1 MAKIKAIAYYLP
13 DTTLSNH
20 QISKD
25 FPEWSTDR
33 IEGKLG
39 IRSRHIATSEST
51 SDLAVKAAEQLF
63 AEYGINPT
71 EIDFVILCTQS
82 PDYFLPTTACLVQ
95 DRLGIPT
102 SAGAFDFNLGCSG
115 YVYGLAIAKGL
126 VAGGIGS
133 NILLITSERYTK
145 FIHKKDKGNR
155 AIFGDGATATLIS
168 TEGFADILDFELGTD
183 GQGADNLIV
192 KNGATLHP
200 DRDGEDVV
208 DGAGSIYNPNNLYM
222 DGPAIFKFTTEAV
235 PKLVNAT
242 LVKNNLTLDDIDL
255 TIFHQANNLI
265 LEALRKRV
273 GIPIEKYYID
283 IMETGN
289 TVSSTI
295 PIAIKQSIRANKL
308 TGNVLL
314 TGFGV
319 GYSWGGCIIKVDN
332 KQIK

>member
-13 DTTLSNH
+13 DTTLSND
-20 QISKD
+20 QISQA

-33 IEGKLG
+33 IESKLG
-39 IRSRHIATSEST
+39 IRSRHIATDEST

-63 AEYGINPT
+63 AEYNISPT

-126 VAGGIGS
+126 VAGGIAS
-133 NILLITSERYTK
+133 NILLITSEKYTK
-145 FIHKKDKGNR
+145 FIHKDDKSNK

-183 GQGADNLIV
+183 GQGADKLMV
-192 KNGATLHP
+192 KNGATLYP
-200 DRDGEDVV
+200 NRDGEDIV
-208 DGAGSIYNPNNLYM
+208 DGAGNVYNPNNLYM
-222 DGPAIFKFTTEAV
+222 DGPAIFKFTTVAV
-235 PKLVNAT
+235 PKLVENT
-242 LVKNNLTLDDIDL
+242 LLKNKLTLNDIDY

-265 LEALRKRV
+265 LETLRKKV
-273 GIPIEKYYID
+273 GIPAEKYYID
-283 IMETGN
+283 VRDVGN

-295 PIAIKQSIRANKL
+295 PIAIKESMISNKL
-308 TGNVLL
+308 TGNILL
-314 TGFGV
+314 VGFGV
-319 GYSWGGCIIKVDN
+319 GYSWGGFLLKFN
-332 KQIK
+332 

>member
-13 DTTLSNH
+13 DATLSND
-20 QISKD
+20 QISQA

-33 IEGKLG
+33 IESKLG
-39 IRSRHIATSEST
+39 IRSRHIATDEST
-51 SDLAVKAAEQLF
+51 SDLAVKAAEKLF
-63 AEYGINPT
+63 TEYSISPT
-71 EIDFVILCTQS
+71 EVDFIILCTQS

-126 VAGGIGS
+126 VAGGIAS

-145 FIHKKDKGNR
+145 FIHKDDKSNR

-183 GQGADNLIV
+183 GQGGENLIV

-200 DRDGEDVV
+200 NRDGEDVV
-208 DGAGSIYNPNNLYM
+208 DGAGNVHNSNNLYM
-222 DGPAIFKFTTEAV
+222 DGPAIFKFTTVAV
-235 PKLVNAT
+235 PKLVENT
-242 LVKNNLTLDDIDL
+242 LLKNNLTLNDINYN
-255 TIFHQANNLI
+255 IFHQANNLI
-265 LEALRKRV
+265 LETLRKKV
-273 GIPIEKYYID
+273 GIPVEKYYID
-283 IMETGN
+283 VRDVGN

-295 PIAIKQSIRANKL
+295 PIAIKESMISNKL
-308 TGNVLL
+308 TGNILL
-314 TGFGV
+314 VGFGV
-319 GYSWGGCIIKVDN
+319 GYSWGGCVLN
-332 KQIK
+332 FN